1 MFDDLDETL
10 AVIFES
16 TSLEEGKVGC
26 AFMKRREWNEVEAGL
41 YQVNRRPS
49 GTSGFW
55 KWDCYQLTLHGFEI
69 KTICVSL
76 LDKSSFE
83 HPSAFVFVS
92 RPSSDI
98 YDPERDD
105 VDLDLSHIQKITART
120 IITQERAD
128 RNTVD
133 MLSYDDGYG

>member
-1 MFDDLDETL
+1 M
-10 AVIFES
+10 
-16 TSLEEGKVGC
+16 
-26 AFMKRREWNEVEAGL
+26 
-41 YQVNRRPS
+41 
-49 GTSGFW
+49 
-55 KWDCYQLTLHGFEI
+55 
-69 KTICVSL
+69 SL